1 MPTTEWMTKYKALKD
16 KLNCKI
22 DLESYFTE
30 KVIGKMA
37 VDVLWTSAL
46 STFPPERS
54 LPVTLWSSW
63 RMPDRLF
70 RPSLPEVT
78 R

>member
-37 VDVLWTSAL
+37 VDVLDIGAVPVSYTHRCPLSHRNAL
-46 STFPPERS
+46 C
-54 LPVTLWSSW
+54 L
-63 RMPDRLF
+63 
-70 RPSLPEVT
+70 
-78 R
+78 

>member
-1 MPTTEWMTKYKALKD
+1 MTKYKALKD
-16 KLNCKI
+16 KLSCKI

-37 VDVLWTSAL
+37 VDVLDIGAVH
-46 STFPPERS
+46 FPTGT
-54 LPVTLWSSW
+54 LFAWTLWSSW

>member
-1 MPTTEWMTKYKALKD
+1 MSTTEWMTKYKALKD
-16 KLNCKI
+16 KLRCKI
-22 DLESYFTE
+22 DLNSYFTE
-30 KVIGKMA
+30 KVIGKME
-37 VDVLWTSAL
+37 VDVLDIAL
-46 STFPPERS
+46 STFLPERFS
-54 LPVTLWSSW
+54 PVTLWSSW